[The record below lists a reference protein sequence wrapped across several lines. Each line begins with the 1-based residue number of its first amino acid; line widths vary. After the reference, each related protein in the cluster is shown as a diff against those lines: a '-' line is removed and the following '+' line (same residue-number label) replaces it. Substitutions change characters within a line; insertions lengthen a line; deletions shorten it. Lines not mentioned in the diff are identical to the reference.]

1 MLVLLLCVY
10 WLVRSNFNST
20 RDIFIGIFFSIA
32 LFPLLFGNDII
43 QSRVLYNIP
52 FQIPAAIG
60 LMYFFN
66 RPYGKLIVLAICIA
80 IFAMAVKSLS
90 NFI

>member
-1 MLVLLLCVY
+1 M
-10 WLVRSNFNST
+10 RSDFNSM
-20 RDIFIGIFFSIA
+20 RDVFIGVFFSIA
-32 LFPLLFGNDII
+32 LVPLLFGNDLI

-80 IFAMAVKSLS
+80 IFAMAIKSAS
-90 NFI
+90 NLI